1 MTKVRVARW
10 KQQAVPSSQ
19 KVWLLGA
26 VLTVTISAIAQSSA
40 AGGSATPS
48 MKPGSAAPPAASQT
62 SVAEAASTKENQAAN
77 PAGATGLRS
86 QSYYHF
92 ALGHLYEL
100 SAEQYGRPDLAT
112 QAIEQYKLAITKDP
126 TSVFLQ
132 NSIAETY
139 FKLGRIREAIETAQ
153 RILKDHPDD
162 LQAHKLLGR
171 VYLRSLG
178 DPNAGQQPGPMLD
191 LAIQEFQKIVQLE
204 PNTVDDHLLL
214 GQLYTLKHDS
224 ADAKSQFEEARRI
237 NPDSEDVVLNLAR
250 LYSEQGNLSQA
261 VSVLQSVPAD
271 ERTPKINLA
280 LGASYDQT
288 KHPKQA
294 ILAYQSVLDA
304 QPDNLDAQR
313 GLAEDLLSQNQADAA
328 LKIFQGI
335 SMQDPEDV
343 RSFLRIAELERTRG
357 HFNKAQAALQKAKA
371 LDPDSVEVHYNEAMI
386 DEAQGH
392 LNQAAALLQQLVD
405 MTRHANEKYTAD
417 EKNNRAIFLDRLA
430 TVYREQNKTQQAI
443 DVYKEM
449 FWLGGV
455 DAERG
460 YQGEVDAYRDAK
472 MMPQATA
479 AAEQAVLALPK
490 DVNLQLTLASQM
502 ADTGRAKEGVALAK
516 SQLNGTKQDR
526 VVWLTLAQIYTR
538 LHRWKDASSAI
549 DQAAK
554 LGNTKQDM
562 ALIYFLRG
570 ALQERQ
576 KHIDAAEQ
584 EFRQALSVDPD
595 NALTLNYLGYMLADH
610 NMKLDE
616 ALQMVQH
623 AVKLDP
629 ENGAYLDSL
638 GWVRY
643 KMGQYAIA
651 EQVLQKAVTLIPT
664 DPTVHDHLGEVY
676 ATTGHLHEAVA
687 QWESSLQNYANSPAA
702 DAEPS
707 DVSKVRKR
715 LDKAKVKLAKED
727 AHATTAHQQ

>member
-237 NPDSEDVVLNLAR
+237 NPGSEDVVLNLAR

-554 LGNTKQDM
+554 LGSTKQDM